1 MIKET
6 LVRTGRYWRL
16 LRKYNTLENNYET
29 LQKEDEYKD
38 RIITRQKNEIKKKKK
53 KLKKRQ
59 QTRRK
64 PKKKRQHIT
73 SVRKKKK
80 I

>member
-38 RIITRQKNEIKKKKK
+38 RIITRQKNEIKN
-53 KLKKRQ
+53 
-59 QTRRK
+59 
-64 PKKKRQHIT
+64 
-73 SVRKKKK
+73 
-80 I
+80 

>member
-38 RIITRQKNEIKKKKK
+38 RIITRQKNEIKKLKEDLKNGNNNENRRGKTK
-53 KLKKRQ
+53 KL
-59 QTRRK
+59 
-64 PKKKRQHIT
+64 
-73 SVRKKKK
+73 
-80 I
+80 

>member
-29 LQKEDEYKD
+29 Y
-38 RIITRQKNEIKKKKK
+38 KKKMSTKIELLLDKK
-53 KLKKRQ
+53 MK
-59 QTRRK
+59 
-64 PKKKRQHIT
+64 
-73 SVRKKKK
+73 
-80 I
+80 

>member
-38 RIITRQKNEIKKKKK
+38 RIITRQKNEINGNS
-53 KLKKRQ
+53 Q
-59 QTRRK
+59 DENQ
-64 PKKKRQHIT
+64 
-73 SVRKKKK
+73 RKKDN